1 MSASQ
6 YVGIAIL
13 AGYWVVLI
21 TTRWMFIARPNRRF
35 TLARIDDAQYYLEPG
50 SEPSLLDEARA
61 VATGTTVPGDPNWL
75 RLRRG
80 QQPHDNDENPVR
92 WITRALDRL
101 SGPLIWNGSRD
112 LVAWNLLHRVEAHE
126 AAKLTGPE
134 LVAALMKAQ
143 SQLEDLPE
151 AKRLYWA
158 RVLFDLLPSDRR
170 LQDEA
175 TAQAI
180 LRNLLNELYNARDTK
195 FTNLATQQNKVT
207 WMVFVG
213 LVIMGALIS
222 MGYEVLLLAGAVGGV
237 LSRLQRELVRRDV
250 PSDYGLSWS
259 VLFLSPVSGALSA
272 WAGVLLLQTLQRFNV
287 IDLAQ
292 LLPDNTDLT
301 NPSGAILGVAILFGL
316 SERLL
321 DRIVRQAEDEIA
333 TKPQVDKQVEPTVEP
348 PRQPAPAPARGGR
361 RTVATCAR
369 TLARAHIPVR

>member
-1 MSASQ
+1 MGASQ

-35 TLARIDDAQYYLEPG
+35 TLARIDDAQYYLDAG
-50 SEPSLLDEARA
+50 TEPSLLDEARA

-75 RLRRG
+75 RHRRG
-80 QQPHDNDENPVR
+80 QDPHEDEGSPVR
-92 WITRALDRL
+92 WIRRAL
-101 SGPLIWNGSRD
+101 GVITAPLIWNGSRD

-134 LVAALMKAQ
+134 LVAAVMKAQ

-151 AKRLYWA
+151 TKRLYWS
-158 RVLFDLLPSDRR
+158 RVLFELLQTDPR
-170 LQDEA
+170 LKDEA

-180 LRNLLNELYNARDTK
+180 LRNLMNELYNARDTK

-207 WMVFVG
+207 WMVFTG

-333 TKPQVDKQVEPTVEP
+333 TKPAADKKVEPTIEP
-348 PRQPAPAPARGGR
+348 PRQTAPAPAPEVVG
-361 RTVATCAR
+361 
-369 TLARAHIPVR
+369 P